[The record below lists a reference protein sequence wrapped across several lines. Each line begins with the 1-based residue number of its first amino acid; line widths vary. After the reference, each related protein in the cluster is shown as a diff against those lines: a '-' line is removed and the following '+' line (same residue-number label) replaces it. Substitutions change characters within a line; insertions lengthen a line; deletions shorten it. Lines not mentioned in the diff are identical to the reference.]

1 MRTSKNH
8 RFSHRLQV
16 RFESG
21 RHAELLARARASSLS
36 MAALVRHLV
45 DRSLAAEPLPAATES
60 AARERDLVGLAAL
73 VAAEQTLRLLELA
86 VPDGALRS
94 SALRVN
100 ALAAAE
106 ARLDELQLCLN
117 EEASQ

>member
-1 MRTSKNH
+1 
-8 RFSHRLQV
+8 
-16 RFESG
+16 
-21 RHAELLARARASSLS
+21 

-45 DRSLAAEPLPAATES
+45 DRSLAAERLAMPEMAGS
-60 AARERDLVGLAAL
+60 ERDVVGLAAL